1 MKYFFN
7 CKSIEE
13 VKQLYRTLAML
24 HHPDKGGDMEIMK
37 EVNSEYER
45 ACKKQFFSANM
56 NADEMNNAILDME
69 AYKEAINKVAPLEGI
84 TIELVGSWLW
94 ITGNTKPLASILK
107 SEPAK
112 FLWAK
117 KKTDFSAW
125 FFRTAENKSC
135 NKGAKMSLDAI
146 RTKYGSQVIS
156 NKNVNQLA

>member
-1 MKYFFN
+1 
-7 CKSIEE
+7 
-13 VKQLYRTLAML
+13 
-24 HHPDKGGDMEIMK
+24 
-37 EVNSEYER
+37 
-45 ACKKQFFSANM
+45 M
-56 NADEMNNAILDME
+56 NADEMNSAILDME

-94 ITGNTKPLASILK
+94 ITGNTKPLATILK

-112 FLWAK
+112 FMWAK

-135 NKGAKMSLDAI
+135 NKGAKMSLEAI
-146 RTKYGSQVIS
+146 RTKYGSHVIS